1 LLERVKKPTLQNA
14 NPTSLMVNR
23 SFHHGCKPLI
33 QPALGRREVWGDYD
47 IKRGSLCGR
56 LLMLLGELLS
66 VFSLLLR
73 EFRMVCRLPT
83 GCGICFPMARSVH
96 GIRLRL
102 DFSCSSSLS
111 VRDAE
116 IANLRPPL

>member
-1 LLERVKKPTLQNA
+1 
-14 NPTSLMVNR
+14 
-23 SFHHGCKPLI
+23 
-33 QPALGRREVWGDYD
+33 
-47 IKRGSLCGR
+47 
-56 LLMLLGELLS
+56 MLLGELLS
-66 VFSLLLR
+66 VFSLFLR

-116 IANLRPPL
+116 IENLWLPLYNERDETMGNSDGSQRQKRPWSSIGFRPT